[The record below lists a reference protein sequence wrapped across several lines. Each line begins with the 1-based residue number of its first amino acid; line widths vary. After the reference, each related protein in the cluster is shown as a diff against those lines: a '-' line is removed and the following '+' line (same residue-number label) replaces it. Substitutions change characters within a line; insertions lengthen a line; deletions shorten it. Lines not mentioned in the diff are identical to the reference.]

1 MAQIA
6 EVLAG
11 FVTTKL
17 TLVLLVSMT
26 SKEVVLTVGSFLA
39 VRAAQLAQMI
49 NSRAKRLAARI
60 MARRLLPSC

>member
-17 TLVLLVSMT
+17 TEVLVLSMT
-26 SKEVVLTVGSFLA
+26 SNEVVLTAGSFFA
-39 VRAAQLAQMI
+39 VRAAQLAQVI
-49 NSRAKRLAARI
+49 NRAANTPAVMI